1 MKKTS
6 IILAVVLIFCA
17 VAMLTNPSQ
26 DRHKEVL
33 KTKLTAYMQKSMTQ
47 NLSKTKNEWGDAGE
61 AFGLM
66 FSGVMI
72 DGIINNLVSSDNYV
86 LFSTTKITWEGKAKI
101 VGFGAFGN
109 VFISDELDK
118 AMNEGLANK

>member
-1 MKKTS
+1 
-6 IILAVVLIFCA
+6 
-17 VAMLTNPSQ
+17 
-26 DRHKEVL
+26 
-33 KTKLTAYMQKSMTQ
+33 MQKSMTQ
-47 NLSKTKNEWGDAGE
+47 NLSKTKNEWGDTGE
-61 AFGLM
+61 ALGLM

-118 AMNEGLANK
+118 AMNEGLAKK